1 MPTDMNRHA
10 STADVQKGQPAPRP
24 DGLQTAVTAATTRF
38 RAANPK
44 SLAQHAA
51 ATAVMP
57 GGNTRTVLYHDP
69 FPLTIARGEGCRLW
83 DLDGHEYLDMLGEF
97 TAGIFGHTN
106 DVIRSAVT
114 SALERGIDLSGH
126 TVTEAELA
134 RLICDR
140 FPSIELVRFTN
151 SGTEAN
157 LMALAAATA
166 FTVRRKILV
175 FQGGYHGAVLGFA
188 RGRSASNVPHDFI
201 VSTYND
207 VAGATRL
214 IESHGDQLAAILV
227 EPMLGSAGC
236 IPGNR
241 LFLEALRRA
250 SSASGAVLIFDEVM
264 TSRLSA
270 GGLQQALGIV
280 PDLTTLGKYLGGG
293 FSFGAFGGRRE
304 IMEQFDPRRPN
315 ALPHAG
321 TFNNNIVTMS
331 AGVAGLRKVLT
342 PAAVEALNAR
352 GDALRERLNAVCRG
366 RRLQFT
372 GIGSL
377 MCAHPVDG
385 AVQTAAD
392 TAGAEPLL
400 RDLLYFD
407 LLERGFYLA
416 RRGFIALSLAL
427 GDDEIRR
434 FEEAVADVLQQRGE
448 FDRPSA
454 P

>member
-1 MPTDMNRHA
+1 MTHKA
-10 STADVQKGQPAPRP
+10 VVQQTQSVPRS
-24 DGLQTAVTAATTRF
+24 DDLQRAVAAATERF

-44 SLAQHAA
+44 SLAQHSA

-57 GGNTRTVLYHDP
+57 GGNTRTVLYNDP
-69 FPLTIARGEGCRLW
+69 FPLAISRGDGCRLW
-83 DLDGHEYLDMLGEF
+83 DLDGHEYVDMLGEF

-106 DVIRSAVT
+106 QVIRSAVI

-126 TVTEAELA
+126 TVAEAELA
-134 RLICDR
+134 HVICDR

-166 FTVRRKILV
+166 FTGRRQILV

-188 RGRSASNVPHDFI
+188 RGRSAINVPHDFI

-207 VAGATRL
+207 IAGTERL
-214 IESHGDQLAAILV
+214 IETHGDQLAAILV

-236 IPGNR
+236 IPGDR
-241 LFLEALRRA
+241 PFLEALRHA

-270 GGLQQALGIV
+270 GGLQHALGIAA
-280 PDLTTLGKYLGGG
+280 DLTTLGKYLGGG
-293 FSFGAFGGRRE
+293 LSFGAFGGRRA
-304 IMEQFDPRRPN
+304 IMQQFDPRRPN

-331 AGVAGLRKVLT
+331 AGVAGLTKVFT
-342 PAAVEALNAR
+342 PAAADALNAR
-352 GDALRERLNAVCRG
+352 GDALRRRLNAACNG

-377 MCAHPVDG
+377 MCAHPGNGVIR
-385 AVQTAAD
+385 TAAD
-392 TAGAEPLL
+392 TAALDPLL

-407 LLERGFYLA
+407 MLARGFYLA
-416 RRGFIALSLAL
+416 RRGFIALSLAI

-434 FEEAVADVLQQRGE
+434 FEEAVSDVLEQRDD
-448 FDRPSA
+448 FFA
-454 P
+454 

>member
-1 MPTDMNRHA
+1 MPTDMTRK
-10 STADVQKGQPAPRP
+10 ADVQRAPSELRS
-24 DGLQTAVTAATTRF
+24 DDLQNTVAAATDRF

-44 SLAQHAA
+44 SLAQHSA

-83 DLDGHEYLDMLGEF
+83 DLDGHEYVDLLGEF

-106 DVIRSAVT
+106 EAIRAAVV

-126 TVTEAELA
+126 TVAEAELA
-134 RLICDR
+134 RIICDR
-140 FPSIELVRFTN
+140 FPSVALVRFTN

-157 LMALAAATA
+157 LMALAAATS
-166 FTVRRKILV
+166 FTGRRQILV
-175 FQGGYHGAVLGFA
+175 FQGGYHGAVLSFV
-188 RGRSASNVPHDFI
+188 RGRSATNVPHDFI

-207 VAGATRL
+207 VAATQRL
-214 IESHGDQLAAILV
+214 IETHGDQLAAILV
-227 EPMLGSAGC
+227 EPMLGSGGC
-236 IPGNR
+236 IPGDR
-241 LFLEALRRA
+241 RFLEALRHA
-250 SSASGAVLIFDEVM
+250 SSACGAVLIFDEVM

-270 GGLQQALGIV
+270 GGLQQANGV
-280 PDLTTLGKYLGGG
+280 AADLTTLGKYLGGG
-293 FSFGAFGGRRE
+293 LSFGAFGGRQD

-331 AGVAGLRKVLT
+331 AGVAGLTNVFT
-342 PAAVEALNAR
+342 PAAAEALNAR
-352 GDALRERLNAVCRG
+352 GDALRQRLNGACDG

-377 MCAHPVDG
+377 MCAHPVSG
-385 AVQTAAD
+385 VIKTAAD
-392 TAGAEPLL
+392 AAAADTLL

-416 RRGFIALSLAL
+416 RRGFIALSLAV
-427 GDDEIRR
+427 GDEEIRR
-434 FEEAVADVLQQRGE
+434 FEQAVSDVLEQRAD
-448 FDRPSA
+448 FLT
-454 P
+454 